1 MQIKDSM
8 THNSE
13 VVRPDELLQEVAEKM
28 EVLEVGALPVCDGD
42 QLIGL
47 LTDRDITVRATAA
60 GCDPAM
66 TQVCDVMSTN
76 LVYCFEDQDVTE
88 AAKLVEVQQVR
99 RLPVLNRHHRLVG
112 IVSLDDLATGGDVK
126 LAGETLKEVSKLTGP
141 QSGEVTE
148 ERRSR
153 YGHAKPRTL

>member
-1 MQIKDSM
+1 
-8 THNSE
+8 
-13 VVRPDELLQEVAEKM
+13 VRPDELLQEVAEKM

-126 LAGETLKEVSKLTGP
+126 LAGETLKEVSKLTGS